1 MILDSFFLLFEA
13 DASKLNK
20 GLDESDK
27 RAKQTT
33 QQVKDLDAAAYKMG
47 ERLGGAIRTFGGAL
61 LGMLAARQLL
71 ASFSDAVIQADQ
83 LDESAKALGLAT
95 EELSAYSDAI
105 KEAGGT
111 QEGFIGSL
119 NTLNTA
125 LATMETTG
133 KSKATP
139 FLKEMGINLD
149 SVANKGKTAFD
160 FLPQIADAFATMGRQ
175 ESIAMGKKIGFDMGT
190 IMMLQGGRRELE
202 ALIKKHKELGVVTE
216 KQGEI
221 AAAYRDSLDDFRHS
235 LRSLWLGMAEA
246 VLPIVT
252 RIVGAF
258 TSLVTWVRENHHFVI
273 GVFVALGAVLAK
285 LLLPLIISTVAAV
298 VGLLAPFAGVI
309 AVVGLLA
316 TAFALLYDDVM
327 NFLEGN
333 DSLIGQLLKK
343 FPMLAQVF
351 YIVGAVAKEIAGVIA
366 SAFELAGQGILALWD
381 HIATRVKALWEYVKT
396 FGSFVSGLAGKAWG
410 AIQSHQFAAPD
421 TAPGVAAGVAAGQAL
436 LGAAGASPI
445 NAQTSNSVTTK
456 RGGDRTSSVNI
467 NKVEVSTQA
476 TDGPGIARSI
486 GGALSSQMSQVSA
499 NYDDGVAA

>member
-61 LGMLAARQLL
+61 LGFVAARQLM
-71 ASFSDAVIQADQ
+71 ASFNDAVMQADQ
-83 LDESAKALGLAT
+83 IDETAKALGLAT
-95 EELSAYSDAI
+95 EELSVYSDAV
-105 KEAGGT
+105 KEAGGS
-111 QEGFIGSL
+111 QEGFVGSL
-119 NTLNTA
+119 NALNTA

-139 FLKEMGINLD
+139 FLKEMGINLEA
-149 SVANKGKTAFD
+149 VANKGKTAFD

-202 ALIKKHKELGVVTE
+202 ALIKKHKELGVITE

-221 AAAYRDSLDDFRHS
+221 AADYNDSLDDFRHT
-235 LRSLWLGMAEA
+235 LRTTWLSMSE
-246 VLPIVT
+246 VILPVVT
-252 RIVGAF
+252 RVMNAF
-258 TSLVTWVRENHHFVI
+258 TSLVTWARENHHFITGVFLAIGAVI
-273 GVFVALGAVLAK
+273 GKMLLPMMIRLAVATAVAFAPYLLIGAVIAG
-285 LLLPLIISTVAAV
+285 VAA
-298 VGLLAPFAGVI
+298 
-309 AVVGLLA
+309 
-316 TAFALLYDDVM
+316 AFALLYDDIM

-333 DSLIGQLLKK
+333 DSLIGQLLEK

-351 YIVGAVAKEIAGVIA
+351 YIIGAVAREVAGVIA
-366 SAFELAGQGILALWD
+366 SAFELAGAGILAMWD

-396 FGSFVSGLAGKAWG
+396 FAAFVGGIASKLGG
-410 AIQSHQFAAPD
+410 ALMSHQFAAPD
-421 TAPGVAAGVAAGQAL
+421 SAPGVAAGVSAGQAL
-436 LGAAGASPI
+436 LRGAAASPI
-445 NAQTSNSVTTK
+445 NSQTSSSITNR
-456 RGGDRTSSVNI
+456 RGGDRTSSVKI
-467 NKVEVSTQA
+467 DKVEVNTPA
-476 TDGPGIARSI
+476 TDGAGIAKSI

-499 NYDDGVAA
+499 NFDDGVAA